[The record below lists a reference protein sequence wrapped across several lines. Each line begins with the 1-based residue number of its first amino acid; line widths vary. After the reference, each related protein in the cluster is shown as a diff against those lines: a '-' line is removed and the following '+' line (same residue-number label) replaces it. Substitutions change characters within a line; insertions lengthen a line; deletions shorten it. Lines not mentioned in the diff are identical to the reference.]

1 MDYQTAQIIHII
13 GLLLI
18 IGGAFV
24 GVKFKKSKIG
34 WIIFLIGIV
43 VTIVGSILAPDTD
56 ID

>member
-18 IGGAFV
+18 IGGALV

>member
-18 IGGAFV
+18 IGGALV

-34 WIIFLIGIV
+34 WIFFLIGIV